1 MERKYSDLTSL
12 EPFPTSSAYPTKD
25 DDGHPLETEYGLSE
39 FKDHQTFSIQEMPE
53 KAPAGQLP
61 RSVDVI
67 VDDDLVDMCKVR
79 FAPSVCVCVCVCG
92 GWP

>member
-1 MERKYSDLTSL
+1 MC
-12 EPFPTSSAYPTKD
+12 
-25 DDGHPLETEYGLSE
+25 E

-67 VDDDLVDMCKVR
+67 ADDDLVDMCKVCL
-79 FAPSVCVCVCVCG
+79 CVCVPVILTAAKESLSVVRFMMYVALS
-92 GWP
+92 PPPLHHTSPHHPTPVAR